1 MNTHPS
7 TGSGRTKYK
16 GFFLQLTDS
25 FELYSAL
32 EGLDLLQNSQPLWWP
47 QHGTF
52 EVVVGAILTQNTQW
66 TRVTVSLAN
75 LSQAD
80 VLTLE
85 ALSTIDPEMLMELIR
100 PSGLIKAK
108 AANIIKLCQAI
119 REDFGSF
126 EVFAHEVTRKWLLAQ
141 KGIGPETAD
150 SILCYACE
158 RPVMVVD
165 SYTAR
170 LLRAFGYEFE
180 NYGDLQEWCERGIRE
195 HCDEAILQ
203 RTFAHFHGMIVE
215 YVKSNSK
222 GKEVSIERISSAP

>member
-1 MNTHPS
+1 MTELS
-7 TGSGRTKYK
+7 
-16 GFFLQLTDS
+16 DS
-25 FELYSAL
+25 WELFTAL
-32 EGLDLLQNSQPLWWP
+32 ERLDLLQNSQPLWWP

-66 TRVTVSLAN
+66 TRVTVSLEN
-75 LSQAD
+75 LAQAD

-85 ALSTIDPEMLMELIR
+85 ALSTIDIETLMELIR

-108 AANIIKLCQAI
+108 AKNIILLCQAI
-119 REDFGSF
+119 LENFGLF
-126 EVFAHEVTRKWLLAQ
+126 EVFSDKVTREWLLAQ

-170 LLRAFGYEFE
+170 LLRAFGYEFD
-180 NYGDLQEWCERGIRE
+180 NYSDLQEWCEGAVRE
-195 HCDEAILQ
+195 HCDESILQ

-215 YVKSNSK
+215 YVKHNTN
-222 GKEVSIERISSAP
+222 GKTVIIAPLFQGV

>member
-1 MNTHPS
+1 MD
-7 TGSGRTKYK
+7 GRVTE
-16 GFFLQLTDS
+16 LSDS
-25 FELYSAL
+25 WELYTAL
-32 EGLDLLQNSQPLWWP
+32 ECLDLLQNSQPLWWP

-66 TRVTVSLAN
+66 TRVTISLEN
-75 LSQAD
+75 LAQAGD
-80 VLTLE
+80 LTLE
-85 ALSTIDPEMLMELIR
+85 ALSKIDPEVLMELIR

-108 AANIIKLCQAI
+108 AKNIILLCQAI
-119 REDFGSF
+119 LDEFGSF
-126 EVFAHEVTRKWLLAQ
+126 EVFTHEVSREWLLRQ

-150 SILCYACE
+150 SILCYACMRE
-158 RPVMVVD
+158 VMVVD

-195 HCDEAILQ
+195 HCNTKTLQ

-215 YVKSNSK
+215 YVKQNTN
-222 GKEVSIERISSAP
+222 GKSVIIPQLFQGD

>member
-1 MNTHPS
+1 M
-7 TGSGRTKYK
+7 
-16 GFFLQLTDS
+16 
-25 FELYSAL
+25 AL
-32 EGLDLLQNSQPLWWP
+32 ERLALLQNSQPLWWP

-52 EVVVGAILTQNTQW
+52 EVVIGAILTQNAQW
-66 TRVTVSLAN
+66 TRVTVSLSN
-75 LSQAD
+75 LVQAD

-85 ALSTIDPEMLMELIR
+85 ALSTIDPETLMEFIR

-108 AANIIKLCQAI
+108 AKNIILLCQTI
-119 REDFGSF
+119 LESFGSF
-126 EVFAHEVTRKWLLAQ
+126 ETFTHEVTREWLLAQ
-141 KGIGPETAD
+141 RGIGPETAD

-180 NYGDLQEWCERGIRE
+180 NYSDLQEWCERGVRE

-203 RTFAHFHGMIVE
+203 RAFAHFHGMIVE
-215 YVKSNSK
+215 YVKGNSK
-222 GKEVSIERISSAP
+222 GKVVITEKLLSII

>member
-1 MNTHPS
+1 VIELS
-7 TGSGRTKYK
+7 
-16 GFFLQLTDS
+16 DS
-25 FELYSAL
+25 WELFTSL
-32 EGLDLLQNSQPLWWP
+32 ERLELLQNSQPLWWP

-66 TRVTVSLAN
+66 TRVTVSLSN
-75 LSQAD
+75 LARAG

-85 ALSTIDPEMLMELIR
+85 ALSKIDPEILMELIR

-108 AANIIKLCQAI
+108 AKYIIQLCQAI
-119 REDFGSF
+119 LEDFESF
-126 EVFAHEVTRKWLLAQ
+126 DAFTHQVTREWLLHQ

-158 RPVMVVD
+158 RSVMVVD

-170 LLRAFGYEFE
+170 LLRSFGYEFE
-180 NYGDLQEWCERGIRE
+180 NYGDLQEWCERGVRE
-195 HCDEAILQ
+195 HCDESTLQ

-215 YVKSNSK
+215 YVKQK
-222 GKEVSIERISSAP
+222 GNGKKVKKLL

>member
-1 MNTHPS
+1 MIELS
-7 TGSGRTKYK
+7 
-16 GFFLQLTDS
+16 DS
-25 FELYSAL
+25 WELFTTL
-32 EGLDLLQNSQPLWWP
+32 ERLDLLQNSQPLWWP

-66 TRVTVSLAN
+66 IRVTLSLLN
-75 LSQAD
+75 LAQAG

-85 ALSTIDPEMLMELIR
+85 ALSGINPEILMELIR

-108 AANIIKLCQAI
+108 AKNIIFLCQAI
-119 REDFGSF
+119 LESFGSF
-126 EVFAHEVTRKWLLAQ
+126 EVFTHEVTREWLLYQ

-158 RPVMVVD
+158 RSVMVVD

-180 NYGDLQEWCERGIRE
+180 NYSDLQEWCERGIRE
-195 HCDEAILQ
+195 HCDEEILQ

-215 YVKSNSK
+215 YVKHNTN
-222 GKEVSIERISSAP
+222 GKMVMISPLFQEN

>member
-1 MNTHPS
+1 M
-7 TGSGRTKYK
+7 
-16 GFFLQLTDS
+16 QLTDS

-32 EGLDLLQNSQPLWWP
+32 ERLDLLQNSQPLWWP

-66 TRVTVSLAN
+66 KRVTVSLSN
-75 LSQAD
+75 LAQAD
-80 VLTLE
+80 VLALE
-85 ALSTIDPEMLMELIR
+85 ALSTIDIEVLMELIR

-108 AANIIKLCQAI
+108 SKNIILLCQAI
-119 REDFGSF
+119 LEDFGSF
-126 EVFAHEVTRKWLLAQ
+126 EVFTHEVTREWLLAQ

-180 NYGDLQEWCERGIRE
+180 NYGDLQEWCERGVRE
-195 HCDEAILQ
+195 HCDEKSLQ

-215 YVKSNSK
+215 YVKRNTN
-222 GKEVSIERISSAP
+222 GKTVIISPLF